1 MPVCF
6 PKKRSQRWAQSHNGH
21 QKLELDNGK
30 DVSILWFLEQDP
42 SREAS
47 AGRSQE
53 SVEWNRAFTPHI
65 KGNSVPYLF
74 FPVLPSPSYLS
85 VCCAMLCLLAQSCP
99 TLCDP
104 VDCSSPGS
112 SVHGDSPGKNT
123 GVGCHAFL
131 QGIVPSQGSN
141 PDRPHCRWILY
152 RLSHQ
157 GSPRAHV
164 LVIYTLYYDY
174 VSITNPNKKGQTPE
188 HLLLRLSVRLG
199 FPGGSDDKESACSV
213 GDLGSVPGL
222 GRSPGEGKGYPI
234 QYSGLENSTDCVVS
248 PWGRKESDTT
258 G

>member
-1 MPVCF
+1 MSVCF

-85 VCCAMLCLLAQSCP
+85 VCCAILCLVAQSCP

-104 VDCSSPGS
+104 MDCSPPGS
-112 SVHGDSPGKNT
+112 SVHGGPPGKNT
-123 GVGCHAFL
+123 GVGCHALL
-131 QGIVPSQGSN
+131 QENFPTLEWSRGLL
-141 PDRPHCRWILY
+141 HCSRILDQ
-152 RLSHQ
+152 LSHQ
-157 GSPRAHV
+157 GSLRSHQPR
-164 LVIYTLYYDY
+164 LETG
-174 VSITNPNKKGQTPE
+174 SWKMSRMESGPK
-188 HLLLRLSVRLG
+188 LLILG
-199 FPGGSDDKESACSV
+199 
-213 GDLGSVPGL
+213 
-222 GRSPGEGKGYPI
+222 
-234 QYSGLENSTDCVVS
+234 
-248 PWGRKESDTT
+248 
-258 G
+258 